1 MLFRGNL
8 NKNDRAF
15 FFKKFRGK
23 RQEFLFLPFAEIL
36 QVPYIFIRS
45 IDKNFRIYYAV
56 KSTSIRVP

>member
-36 QVPYIFIRS
+36 QVPHIFYS
-45 IDKNFRIYYAV
+45 ED
-56 KSTSIRVP
+56 

>member
-23 RQEFLFLPFAEIL
+23 RQEFLFLPLASEIL
-36 QVPYIFIRS
+36 QVPHIFYS
-45 IDKNFRIYYAV
+45 ED
-56 KSTSIRVP
+56 